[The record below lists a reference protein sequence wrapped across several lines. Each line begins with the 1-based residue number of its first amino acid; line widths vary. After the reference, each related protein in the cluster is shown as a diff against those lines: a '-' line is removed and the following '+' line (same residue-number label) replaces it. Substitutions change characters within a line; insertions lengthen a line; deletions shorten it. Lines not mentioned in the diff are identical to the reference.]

1 MLIVPSVKTPEK
13 PWLDDS
19 SRYDG
24 HGASFSMW
32 ISCEQ
37 FNEVKRFK
45 MV

>member
-1 MLIVPSVKTPEK
+1 MLIVPSVKPPKK

-24 HGASFSMW
+24 HGAYFSMW
-32 ISCEQ
+32 ISCEE

-45 MV
+45 VV